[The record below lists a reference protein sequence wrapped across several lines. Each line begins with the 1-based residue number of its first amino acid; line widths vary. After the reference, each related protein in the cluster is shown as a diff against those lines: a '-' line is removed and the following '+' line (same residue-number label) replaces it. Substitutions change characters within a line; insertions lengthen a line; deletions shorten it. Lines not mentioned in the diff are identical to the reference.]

1 MKVTSL
7 NIYTDEELLV
17 TLSMRNDLTEAE
29 IELMQRYRIALD
41 HIAELEDALYDKD
54 VQAFVDD
61 QKQGDLYGD
70 DTRGQSQGS
79 S

>member
-1 MKVTSL
+1 MKVTGL

-17 TLSMRNDLTEAE
+17 TLSMRNDLTDAE
-29 IELMQRYRIALD
+29 IELLQRYRVALD
-41 HIAELEDALYDKD
+41 HIAELEDALLDKA